1 MSANYEEAM
10 RWLEAKYT
18 EALNKDDKGEM
29 LLIEWII
36 DTVYFDNDMR
46 NS

>member
-1 MSANYEEAM
+1 MEQQSNFDKAIE
-10 RWLEAKYT
+10 WLEKKSDESQTA
-18 EALNKDDKGEM
+18 EEQQI
-29 LLIEWII
+29 IEWII